1 MVLRRLLPALAA
13 CLMAFSDQP
22 AQAQDLQPICQ
33 RGAKGEPVPLSHA
46 LTLEMQDYLV
56 THAGRVTYPDTD
68 PADPSAA
75 SDLGAQLVF
84 AQAIEWPGVLADR
97 AADLPEAAHDLPWLV
112 LMAHLDSAYGDPVWS
127 LTQGPESILLPHL
140 LPMLDRHGLADE
152 ARILRKVMG
161 LYPEWDADPS
171 QRRVIDASGNVI
183 DETLNAALDAARQ
196 SWPVG
201 QHRARDAALRLIEA
215 DPALKDRLQA
225 RIDALDEN
233 ERLDILVRGIW
244 ENCVTGWWDIADADR
259 SLARMGSAQVALIL
273 MDSFAATAEG
283 TSLYAWFEQTAGGH
297 SEMLARLFDR
307 RGLADLA
314 DGLRNGIALFPQGFA
329 REDYLRWDAMA
340 QMDAD
345 TLARFDTLLPNDSY
359 DQVRADMLLL
369 ARESGLLVP

>member
-13 CLMAFSDQP
+13 CLMAFFDLP
-22 AQAQDLQPICQ
+22 ARAQDLQPICQ
-33 RGAKGEPVPLSHA
+33 RGARGEPVPLSHA
-46 LTLEMQDYLV
+46 LTLEMQDYFV
-56 THAGRVTYPDTD
+56 THACRVTYPDTD

-215 DPALKDRLQA
+215 DPALKGSLQA
-225 RIDALDEN
+225 RIEALDEN

-307 RGLADLA
+307 RGLTDLA